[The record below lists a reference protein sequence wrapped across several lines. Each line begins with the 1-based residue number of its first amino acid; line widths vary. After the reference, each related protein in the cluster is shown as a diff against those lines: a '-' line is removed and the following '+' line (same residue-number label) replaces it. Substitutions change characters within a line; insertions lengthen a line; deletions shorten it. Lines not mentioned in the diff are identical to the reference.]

1 MERIGQAGLWRD
13 GMRVG
18 GKVWT
23 MCIEWVLYHLARMKV
38 MFTVMPTLGGHVR
51 LRVVVSNCC
60 DGHQG

>member
-1 MERIGQAGLWRD
+1 
-13 GMRVG
+13 MRVG